1 MGGQITKQNN
11 NNKKRCPPASLGIH
25 PLKTSLRKAYS
36 EMYAK
41 QNALAPEILR
51 LGNCIDRSEYQ
62 KTAFF

>member
-25 PLKTSLRKAYS
+25 LLKTSLRKAYS

-51 LGNCIDRSEYQ
+51 LGN
-62 KTAFF
+62 